1 MKIPVLLLPSLLL
14 KTSAQFNDQFSPIS
28 LEDSFNHFGSRA
40 QSGQPSFPPE
50 QIHQSQ
56 QQGNSQF
63 QQFQQFENQL
73 ALSSREQHFS
83 FQQGRGQIG
92 FQGQQQLPPTNQQTQ
107 HFSQPQNFQ
116 QLPIQQQNKQQAQ
129 FEQHPQ
135 QFSQQQQSL
144 GFQGQQRLPQTNQQT
159 QQFSQPQNF
168 HQFPKQQQNKQQ
180 AQFEQHP
187 QQFSQ
192 QQFEQRQ
199 NFQQP
204 SPQHIQDF
212 TRQIDSR
219 NLRVFGTPAQQ
230 QKFPRLP
237 NKHQEVPPSPL
248 HQQQPFLTETPRNS
262 AGLFDQIKAS
272 ISNGRRFSPAQQQNQ
287 HPLKP
292 GNIQNESLPVKQQL
306 QPAFLQQ
313 QTQNKSQKEQKS
325 QIKNNSLM
333 SSEGDNDANIDN
345 GMVDITKADTTKVIE
360 NVMKS
365 IKGEKSDAN
374 LEKLVREILAETL
387 EKEKQKK
394 TVSKNIKKNI
404 QPSKI
409 QEKVQET
416 RPDKQHGLDLNVKNM
431 SAEQLNLKKD
441 KQNLPAKK
449 SNLKNDKQNSPTKET
464 TIFPERLLH
473 LEATNGKNEKIS
485 GKILEELDFILNYI
499 SQSTSKEDTNVED
512 IHNIMIENRFKNP
525 NAIPKK
531 TDTSFESLL
540 LDQILQDI
548 TKEDTSLKRI
558 QEDTKDIT
566 DKDEEEFEKLLKSLF
581 EENTIRNP
589 DETKGIGKGL
599 NNIIKEK
606 KKDEITE
613 QLLLEQILEELIPK
627 ETINQEDEEIENGKG
642 EKDETGDY
650 VAVNL
655 ALTTLLGENPTENQK
670 LSSEFFS
677 VVLELDDFFKEEEKE
692 EKEKIDQIGDLVD
705 KALDLVNGSVSRKNP
720 IQKNK
725 SKKNKDFPK
734 LLENLN
740 IPPQILLELLK
751 SK

>member
-1 MKIPVLLLPSLLL
+1 M
-14 KTSAQFNDQFSPIS
+14 
-28 LEDSFNHFGSRA
+28 
-40 QSGQPSFPPE
+40 
-50 QIHQSQ
+50 
-56 QQGNSQF
+56 
-63 QQFQQFENQL
+63 
-73 ALSSREQHFS
+73 
-83 FQQGRGQIG
+83 
-92 FQGQQQLPPTNQQTQ
+92 
-107 HFSQPQNFQ
+107 
-116 QLPIQQQNKQQAQ
+116 QQAQ

-168 HQFPKQQQNKQQ
+168 PQFSKQQQNKQQ

-187 QQFSQ
+187 QRFSQ
-192 QQFEQRQ
+192 QHFVRRQ

-237 NKHQEVPPSPL
+237 N
-248 HQQQPFLTETPRNS
+248 QQQPFLTETPRNS

-272 ISNGRRFSPAQQQNQ
+272 ISNGRRFSPAQQQFQQQNQ

-292 GNIQNESLPVKQQL
+292 GNIQNESHSVKQQL

-313 QTQNKSQKEQKS
+313 QTQNKSQKEQQS
-325 QIKNNSLM
+325 EIKNNSLM

-365 IKGEKSDAN
+365 IKGEKSN
-374 LEKLVREILAETL
+374 IYLEKLVREILAETL

-409 QEKVQET
+409 KEKVQET

-441 KQNLPAKK
+441 KQNLPA
-449 SNLKNDKQNSPTKET
+449 KET

-512 IHNIMIENRFKNP
+512 IHNIMIETRFKNP

-540 LDQILQDI
+540 LDQILQDV
-548 TKEDTSLKRI
+548 
-558 QEDTKDIT
+558 TKDIT

-613 QLLLEQILEELIPK
+613 QLLLEQILKELIPK

-705 KALDLVNGSVSRKNP
+705 KALDLVNGSVSRKNL

-725 SKKNKDFPK
+725 YKKNKEFPK

-740 IPPQILLELLK
+740 IPPQILLELL
-751 SK
+751 